1 MKDASPPAL
10 KAPFRPRI
18 GPAGWSYPDWG
29 GRVYPPKP
37 PKRFDPLQWIARF
50 FSTLEV
56 NSSFYRNLG
65 PRTSQSWVHR
75 VREREDFRFCVK
87 LHRSFTHDDPR
98 ISSREL
104 REFEDFLKPL
114 EESGRLGPILAQ
126 FPWSF
131 RRTEEHFE
139 YLLKLA
145 DSLAS
150 RPVVFELRHG
160 SWGDEAGRVHLG
172 DSSLAVVS
180 VDQPVI
186 GNSLPPVLQSSQEI
200 LYLRLHGRNRESWFR
215 SGAGRDQRYDYRY
228 RLEELKPWIEA
239 LESPSAR
246 TRESYIITNNH
257 FQGQAVVNALQ
268 IRALLG
274 EDVPEFP
281 SWLEE
286 EFPEI
291 KKDLQRAGATDPRPV
306 SFEEKETNNAAESS
320 GSSSLQ
326 RELFREGNS

>member
-1 MKDASPPAL
+1 MKGASTPAF

-18 GPAGWSYPDWG
+18 GPAGWSYPDWEA
-29 GRVYPPKP
+29 RVYPPKP
-37 PKRFDPLQWIARF
+37 PKRFDPLHWIARF

-56 NSSFYRNLG
+56 NSSFYRILD
-65 PRTSQSWVHR
+65 PRTSQSWVQR
-75 VREREDFRFCVK
+75 VRERETFRFCVK
-87 LHRSFTHDDPR
+87 LHRSFTHDDPQ
-98 ISSREL
+98 ISPRAL
-104 REFEDFLKPL
+104 RVFEDFLKPL

-131 RRTEEHFE
+131 RRTEKHFE

-145 DSLAS
+145 DSLAP
-150 RPVVFELRHG
+150 RTMAFELRHG

-172 DSSLAVVS
+172 DSNLPVVS

-186 GNSLPPVLQSSQEI
+186 GNSLPPVPQSSEGI
-200 LYLRLHGRNRESWFR
+200 LYLRLHGRNHESWFR

-228 RLEELKPWIEA
+228 SLEELEPWIEV
-239 LESPSAR
+239 LKSPSTR
-246 TRESYIITNNH
+246 TRETYVITNNH

-274 EDVPEFP
+274 EEVPEFP

-291 KKDLQRAGATDPRPV
+291 KKDLQRAGATNPRPV
-306 SFEEKETNNAAESS
+306 SFEEEATNEAMESS

-326 RELFREGNS
+326 GELFRDGA